1 MLNIET
7 VFCLNDNYSY
17 IINDKTSNTV
27 GVIDPSEFKPIDD
40 LISTKYKK
48 LDYILNTHHHQD
60 HIGGNQ
66 DLKNKYN
73 SKIVGSEID
82 KTKIYG
88 MDVLVNE
95 GDILKFGNTE
105 FKIIHVPGHT
115 NGHISFY
122 SKEAKIIFT
131 GDALF
136 SLGCGRLFEG
146 SYQEMYSS
154 LIKIKNLPK
163 HTKIYCGHEYTKSN
177 YKFCLAYDGS
187 NKMLAKKLNWINSRL
202 NKNLP
207 TIPVTLEEE
216 LNTNIFLRCDNIAIK
231 KQLEMTKAS
240 DELIF
245 EKLRLL
251 KDNF

>member
-105 FKIIHVPGHT
+105 FKIMQKVEVKFEVT
-115 NGHISFY
+115 QN
-122 SKEAKIIFT
+122 SK
-131 GDALF
+131 
-136 SLGCGRLFEG
+136 
-146 SYQEMYSS
+146 
-154 LIKIKNLPK
+154 
-163 HTKIYCGHEYTKSN
+163 
-177 YKFCLAYDGS
+177 
-187 NKMLAKKLNWINSRL
+187 
-202 NKNLP
+202 
-207 TIPVTLEEE
+207 
-216 LNTNIFLRCDNIAIK
+216 TNIF
-231 KQLEMTKAS
+231 
-240 DELIF
+240 
-245 EKLRLL
+245 
-251 KDNF
+251 